1 MKTTNKA
8 YTFLNCILLLIIL
21 QACSTKKVIL
31 SDQPLAGIEISEI
44 IKNSRKTDF
53 TFENLRNR
61 VKVEFDNGRLTQN
74 IFLSLRAKED
84 EVLWISASMIVP
96 IAKILMSNER
106 FVFYEK
112 FQKTYIDED
121 LSKVLKLLNLKSPI
135 KLLQNILY
143 GEIVTDINKAK
154 WDRIQNSNYYVL
166 QSSKEIQT
174 TLFINPKTF
183 QLEQQRIFIP
193 LLSSLIT
200 FNYRNYKNVDGKSV
214 PSQVLISYMKGS
226 KITRIDL
233 EYSQFDF
240 PENLN
245 FPMEIP
251 SDYKRIN
258 LDEIIK

>member
-1 MKTTNKA
+1 M
-8 YTFLNCILLLIIL
+8 
-21 QACSTKKVIL
+21 
-31 SDQPLAGIEISEI
+31 
-44 IKNSRKTDF
+44 
-53 TFENLRNR
+53 
-61 VKVEFDNGRLTQN
+61 
-74 IFLSLRAKED
+74 
-84 EVLWISASMIVP
+84 
-96 IAKILMSNER
+96 
-106 FVFYEK
+106 
-112 FQKTYIDED
+112 
-121 LSKVLKLLNLKSPI
+121 
-135 KLLQNILY
+135 LQNILY
-143 GEIVTDINKAK
+143 GGIVTDMNRVK
-154 WDRIQNSNYYVL
+154 WDRIQNSSFYVL

-193 LLSSLIT
+193 RLSSLIT

-226 KITRIDL
+226 KITRINL